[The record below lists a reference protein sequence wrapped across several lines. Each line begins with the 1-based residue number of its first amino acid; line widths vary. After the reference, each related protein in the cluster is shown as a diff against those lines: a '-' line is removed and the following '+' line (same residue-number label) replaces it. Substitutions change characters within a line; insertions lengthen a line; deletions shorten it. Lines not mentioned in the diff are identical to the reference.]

1 MRKILLIEDN
11 ETIIIGLKYTLEQE
25 NFDVD
30 ITKNIIEAKSKIKKY
45 DYNIYLL
52 DIALPDGEGYEI
64 CKYVKEKGNYPVI
77 FLTAKDEEKDVVQG
91 LDMGADDY
99 IIKPFRTRELVSRIN
114 SVLRRYENTN
124 IEEHKI
130 QCKNIVIDSNTAKVY
145 KDGKEVVLT
154 SLEYR
159 ILLML
164 FNNKGILIKRE
175 QLLEKIW
182 DIAGS
187 FVNDNTLTVYIKR
200 IREKLDD
207 KNGEIIQTVRGIGYM
222 VVEK

>member
-145 KDGKEVVLT
+145 KDGRELLLT

-207 KNGEIIQTVRGIGYM
+207 KNGEIIQTVRGVGYM

>member
-30 ITKNIIEAKSKIKKY
+30 IAKNIIEAKSKIKKY

-145 KDGKEVVLT
+145 KDGKELLLT

>member
-11 ETIIIGLKYTLEQE
+11 ETIIIGLKYTLEHE

-30 ITKNIIEAKSKIKKY
+30 IAKNIIEAKSKIKKY

>member
-1 MRKILLIEDN
+1 MYIQIHSAESYQHS
-11 ETIIIGLKYTLEQE
+11 KYCHR
-25 NFDVD
+25 
-30 ITKNIIEAKSKIKKY
+30 Y
-45 DYNIYLL
+45 
-52 DIALPDGEGYEI
+52 PP
-64 CKYVKEKGNYPVI
+64 YV
-77 FLTAKDEEKDVVQG
+77 L
-91 LDMGADDY
+91 
-99 IIKPFRTRELVSRIN
+99 
-114 SVLRRYENTN
+114 
-124 IEEHKI
+124 HKI

-145 KDGKEVVLT
+145 KDGKELLLT

>member
-145 KDGKEVVLT
+145 KDGKELLLT

>member
-145 KDGKEVVLT
+145 KDGKELVLT

>member
-91 LDMGADDY
+91 LDIGADDY

-145 KDGKEVVLT
+145 KDGKELVLT

>member
-30 ITKNIIEAKSKIKKY
+30 IAKNIIEAKSKIKKY

-114 SVLRRYENTN
+114 SVLRRYENAN